1 MSGCVDLVSGVGQLA
16 QNATMGIA
24 ALCGQPNVP
33 PAAGDPASAQN
44 SRDFALAS
52 SRQRTPQ
59 LAALGKAKTLRGLAP
74 TAAAEFAAIGT
85 NGVRSALMP
94 PRIAAEAPGRSALA
108 TTSST
113 VATPGYI
120 YFDNIGDS
128 ENSRLAATVRKQN
141 AGLDSPPLEE
151 RFTGDSASDVQ
162 GDNRDLTRD
171 IYDAPPD
178 SLLSRGGLTLSA
190 GYSSVEGVSVGAK
203 ISRQNIGGR
212 DREVAAS
219 ARWSQLRQLF
229 EAGYGDGNF
238 LGSAYGF
245 APKLF
250 AHRTTARGFG
260 RNMRGTPFTQSA
272 YGLVVQMSRKFDDR
286 WSANLSYRLSSDS
299 FRMDRNNVACD
310 VATLGSPLCNEIGRT
325 TNSLLTF
332 TASYDQRTQNAPVT
346 RGYKLRFS
354 QDLGVGGSAP
364 FTRTRLGGDAHIGLS
379 ERWTLTLEAE
389 GGYLA
394 PLGKRAAPLFDRF
407 YAGDTSL
414 RGFDLRGVGPK
425 VRPAQATL
433 GQDIAVG
440 GRVYYVA
447 RTELTGAMGGVF
459 ARYGVQPSVFV
470 DAGSVFDAKGLR
482 LLPGET
488 LYGNSAKPRVS
499 AGFGLTMKTPGG
511 TLRID
516 LARPLVRQPG
526 DRPKTFSITFGAAV

>member
-16 QNATMGIA
+16 QNATIGIA
-24 ALCGQPNVP
+24 ALCGHPS
-33 PAAGDPASAQN
+33 PAATADQPPSAQTG
-44 SRDFALAS
+44 RAFAVPS
-52 SRQRTPQ
+52 SRG
-59 LAALGKAKTLRGLAP
+59 ALQPVATGAVRKGRSFVPA
-74 TAAAEFAAIGT
+74 AAAEFTAIG
-85 NGVRSALMP
+85 
-94 PRIAAEAPGRSALA
+94 PGGAVSALA
-108 TTSST
+108 LPQSVSAST
-113 VATPGYI
+113 DRSQLTDAITANAKGGYTF
-120 YFDNIGDS
+120 FDDVGDS
-128 ENSRLAATVRKQN
+128 DNSRLAATVRKQN
-141 AGLDSPPLEE
+141 AGLADPPLDE
-151 RFTGDSASDVQ
+151 RFSGDSASDVQ
-162 GDNRDLTRD
+162 GDNRDLARD
-171 IYDAPPD
+171 IYDSPPD

-260 RNMRGTPFTQSA
+260 RNMRGSPFTQSA

-286 WSANLSYRLSSDS
+286 WSANLAYRLSSDS
-299 FRMDRNNVACD
+299 FRVDRKNPACD
-310 VATLGSPLCNEIGRT
+310 VATLGSPLCSEIGRT

-332 TASYDQRTQNAPVT
+332 TSAYDRRTQTAAAT
-346 RGYKLRFS
+346 RGYRLRFS
-354 QDLGVGGSAP
+354 QDLGLGGSTP
-364 FTRTRLGGDAHIGLS
+364 FARTRLGGDAHIGLA
-379 ERWTLTLEAE
+379 ERWALTLEAE

-394 PLGKRAAPLFDRF
+394 PLGKRNVPLFDRF

-425 VRPAQATL
+425 VRPSQAAL
-433 GQDIAVG
+433 GQDVAVG
-440 GRVYYVA
+440 GRAYYVA
-447 RTELTGAMGGVF
+447 RAELSGRIGGVF

-470 DAGSVFDAKGLR
+470 DAGSVFDVKGLR

-511 TLRID
+511 TLRLD
-516 LARPLVRQPG
+516 LARPLARQSG